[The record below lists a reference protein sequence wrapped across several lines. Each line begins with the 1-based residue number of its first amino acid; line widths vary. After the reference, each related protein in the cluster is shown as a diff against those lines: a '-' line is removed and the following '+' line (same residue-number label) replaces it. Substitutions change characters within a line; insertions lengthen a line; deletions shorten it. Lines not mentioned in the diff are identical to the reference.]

1 MKISLKK
8 ASVFKVLVAAIAILT
23 VMLIAPQV
31 KTRAAEG
38 EYLQDEARSMI
49 DEINEFRHSSEAWYW
64 NEDDSAKVTCSGLGD
79 LIYDVELEKVAM
91 LRAKEIAESFSHTR
105 PNGESCFT
113 AYDDCG
119 YNWQITVGEN
129 IAYGQPTAHSVYM
142 AWRED
147 DYKYAG
153 QGHRRNM
160 LNSQFK
166 AIGIGCYSVNGRKY
180 WVQEFAGNTPTVTLT
195 PSPEPTA
202 NVTATPDPTKEVTP
216 EPTKE
221 VTPEPTKEPAKKS
234 LASVSFSFTDIRTGK
249 TVNFKGNDGVPKVI
263 VLGGLGSCYNTISAM
278 KSFTS
283 LMPKIDGDFEL
294 YALDIKDNSEDSIL
308 NWLADDGIISSAHI
322 ASINNISGSSYWGL
336 YQYGQDAIEAAG
348 DNWLMPMVLYIDGN
362 GNLSSATVNFQSK
375 DVIESELGKIVK
387 FGKAVTPEP
396 TKEITPEPTKVVT
409 PEPTKEITP
418 VPTVVV
424 TPEPTKEIT
433 PEPTKEITPAP
444 TQGAKAN
451 GTFSGTTFEM
461 TDVLTGSKA
470 TFDGGDG
477 KAKIIL
483 FGDLSSCWNTLDIVD
498 SFGYGMSY
506 IDYDVKI
513 YLIDT
518 KNSKDSNLKT
528 WLNYAN
534 INDSMFASAEKK
546 VKATGDMTVEEIK
559 KTILSAAGVK
569 AKGKRYNFVS
579 PALAYIDG
587 NGDIVAATTGYV
599 DYENIIP
606 YMDYLMDKNADI
618 SVIHRSGNTETIV
631 ENTVKSDTSVVQK
644 VLRTDVMG
652 GKSIDVFKV
661 NKKGKKENT
670 SYTVTGKNT
679 ATLMSTITDLTKLT
693 IPSYVKIGGKK
704 YYVTV
709 VDQPGNP
716 QLSKVTQVTIGSKVK
731 KLTAN
736 AFKSVNKL
744 SVVNITAG
752 KLKTIEK
759 GAFSM
764 TDENTV
770 FNIKGSKNQFEKV
783 KKLLIASGVSEKAT
797 FINK

>member
-1 MKISLKK
+1 MKISLRNAFSLK
-8 ASVFKVLVAAIAILT
+8 ALVAVIAVLT

-31 KTRAAEG
+31 KTRAAEEG

-49 DEINEFRHSSEAWYW
+49 DEINEFRHGSEAWYW
-64 NEDDSAKVTCSGLGD
+64 NEDNSEKVTCSGLGD

-91 LRAKEIAESFSHTR
+91 LRAKEISELFDHTR
-105 PNGESCFT
+105 PNGERCFT
-113 AYDDCG
+113 AFDDCG
-119 YNWQITVGEN
+119 YTWQISVGEN

-147 DYKYAG
+147 NEKYAG

-160 LNSQFK
+160 LNDKFK

-195 PSPEPTA
+195 PTPEPTA
-202 NVTATPDPTKEVTP
+202 AVTATPEPTKEITP

-221 VTPEPTKEPAKKS
+221 VTPEPTKAAEKKS
-234 LASVSFSFTDIRTGK
+234 LASVSFTFTDIRTGEK
-249 TVNFKGNDGVPKVI
+249 VTFKGNDGIPKVI
-263 VLGGLGSCYNTISAM
+263 LLGGLGTCYNTISAM

-294 YALDIKDNSEDSIL
+294 YALDIKSNTDDSIIKWL
-308 NWLADDGIISSAHI
+308 NDDGIIASAHT
-322 ASINNISGSSYWGL
+322 ASVNNISGSSYGKL
-336 YQYGQDAIEAAG
+336 YKYGQDAIDASG
-348 DNWLMPMVLYIDGN
+348 DSWLMPMVLYIEGN
-362 GNLSSATVNFQSK
+362 GDLSSATVNFQSK
-375 DVIESELGKIVK
+375 DVIEGELSKIVK
-387 FGKAVTPEP
+387 FGKEPTPEP
-396 TKEITPEPTKVVT
+396 TKEPT
-409 PEPTKEITP
+409 PEPTKEP
-418 VPTVVV
+418 
-424 TPEPTKEIT
+424 TPEPTKEPT
-433 PEPTKEITPAP
+433 PEP

-470 TFDGGDG
+470 KFDGGDG

-506 IDYDVKI
+506 VDYDVKI

-518 KNSKDSNLKT
+518 KNSKDSSLST
-528 WLNYAN
+528 WLNYAS
-534 INDSMFASAEKK
+534 INDSMYASAEKK
-546 VKATGDMTVEEIK
+546 VKATGDMTVDEIK

-579 PALAYIDG
+579 PAVAYIDG
-587 NGDIVAATTGYV
+587 NGDIVAATTGYIE
-599 DYENIIP
+599 YEKIIP

-644 VLRTDVMG
+644 VLKTDVLG

-661 NKKGKKENT
+661 SKKGKKENT

-693 IPSYVKIGGKK
+693 IPSYVKVGGKK
-704 YYVTV
+704 YYITV

-731 KLTAN
+731 KLTVN
-736 AFKSVNKL
+736 AFKSVKKL
-744 SVVNITAG
+744 TVVNITAG

-764 TDENTV
+764 ADENTV
-770 FNIKGSKNQFEKV
+770 FNIKGTKEQFEKV
-783 KKLLIASGVSEKAT
+783 KKLLITSGVSEKAT